1 VKVAAKPDSVP
12 GGTTVV
18 RDSLSFL
25 PETGK
30 KNGSNSGNSNP
41 TSTKISS
48 TVKGFGD
55 AVKHAVG
62 LGGGSTDSDDK

>member
-1 VKVAAKPDSVP
+1 
-12 GGTTVV
+12 V
-18 RDSLSFL
+18 RDSLSFV

-30 KNGSNSGNSNP
+30 KNGGNSGDSKP
-41 TSTKISS
+41 ASTKISS

-62 LGGGSTDSDDK
+62 LGGGSTDSDGE